1 MLKVEFLIS
10 QSGLFGSFE
19 KGDKTKLDKKTAE
32 ILAGRNIV
40 KIIKPKKV
48 VKNG

>member
-1 MLKVEFLIS
+1 MLKVEFLIT

-32 ILAGRNIV
+32 ILSGRGIV
-40 KIIKPKKV
+40 KIIKKKV

>member
-1 MLKVEFLIS
+1 MLKVEFLIA

-32 ILAGRNIV
+32 ILAERGIV
-40 KIIKPKKV
+40 KIIKKKV